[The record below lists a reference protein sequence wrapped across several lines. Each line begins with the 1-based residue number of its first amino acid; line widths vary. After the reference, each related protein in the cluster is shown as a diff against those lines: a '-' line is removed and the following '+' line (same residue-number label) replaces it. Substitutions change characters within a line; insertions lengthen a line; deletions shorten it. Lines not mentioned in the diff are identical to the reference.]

1 MTTHV
6 CRVLLDGLLFFFN
19 LVSIVI
25 EMEIGR
31 DGEEEGGG
39 GRGERERVEK
49 GESSL
54 QLSF

>member
-1 MTTHV
+1 MIIYV

-19 LVSIVI
+19 LVFIVI
-25 EMEIGR
+25 EMEIER

-49 GESSL
+49 GESFL
-54 QLSF
+54 